1 MATAIYARQS
11 LDVKD
16 SISIDVQIDLC
27 KREAGVA
34 DDQLLIYKDKGFSG
48 KNMDRPEFK
57 RMMEDVKAGK
67 IQRVI
72 CYRLDRL
79 SRSIVDFGEMWRVLD
94 KYNASFSSVNE
105 KFDTDTPMGRAMIF
119 IILVFAQLERETIA
133 ERVRDNYYERIK
145 TGSWPGG
152 TIPYGFSKSRIEL
165 EGKLI
170 PTLQENEQMEV
181 VKRIFHDYLQEGAS
195 LGSVAKQLSE
205 EGIPAPRRA
214 AWDNVT
220 LSRILHSPLY
230 VKADMYVYAYYK
242 EQGLKSFSNQIEDF
256 TGETAAHLIYKGDS
270 HGKNK
275 FALIPE
281 CVLSLTNFSGTIS
294 SEIWL
299 AVQEKLSKNVQL
311 KNKGRGKYT
320 WLVGLIKCKKC
331 GYAVGVKRSPST
343 TRQPILSL
351 SCSGH
356 TNLNQCDVSHFNLKP
371 AEIEAAVQVEL
382 EKILKECD
390 ANEDQTILDC
400 EDAKIKMEVMK
411 LDEKIERLVMRLAEA
426 SDVSWDYI
434 DTQIK
439 KLDAEKRELEDKLSK
454 SQKKNSKKYQNLVF
468 DELDNM
474 QKNTIA
480 STFIEKILVGVN
492 DIEIIWKV

>member
-1 MATAIYARQS
+1 M
-11 LDVKD
+11 
-16 SISIDVQIDLC
+16 
-27 KREAGVA
+27 
-34 DDQLLIYKDKGFSG
+34 
-48 KNMDRPEFK
+48 
-57 RMMEDVKAGK
+57 
-67 IQRVI
+67 
-72 CYRLDRL
+72 
-79 SRSIVDFGEMWRVLD
+79 
-94 KYNASFSSVNE
+94 
-105 KFDTDTPMGRAMIF
+105 
-119 IILVFAQLERETIA
+119 
-133 ERVRDNYYERIK
+133 
-145 TGSWPGG
+145 
-152 TIPYGFSKSRIEL
+152 
-165 EGKLI
+165 
-170 PTLQENEQMEV
+170 
-181 VKRIFHDYLQEGAS
+181 
-195 LGSVAKQLSE
+195 
-205 EGIPAPRRA
+205 
-214 AWDNVT
+214 
-220 LSRILHSPLY
+220 
-230 VKADMYVYAYYK
+230 
-242 EQGLKSFSNQIEDF
+242 
-256 TGETAAHLIYKGDS
+256 
-270 HGKNK
+270 
-275 FALIPE
+275 
-281 CVLSLTNFSGTIS
+281 TNFSGTIS

-331 GYAVGVKRSPST
+331 GYAVGVKKSPST

-439 KLDAEKRELEDKLSK
+439 KLDAEKRELADKLSK
-454 SQKKNSKKYQNLVF
+454 SQKKNSKKYQNLIF

-480 STFIEKILVGVN
+480 STFIEKILVGVD